1 MRLLV
6 ALMVSLMAGAAS
18 ADGVAPRSDVPDVV
32 YIGEGWPANLTNGC
46 FDRGE
51 CQLPEIAKAAKP
63 ANPVGRTI
71 TGRGFLDSAG
81 SGCSGAL
88 HAGGDIAAAYATVA
102 RCLNGG

>member
-6 ALMVSLMAGAAS
+6 TLVVSLMAGAAS
-18 ADGVAPRSDVPDVV
+18 ADGIAPRSDAPDVL
-32 YIGEGWPANLTNGC
+32 YIGGGWPANLTDGC

-51 CQLPEIAKAAKP
+51 CQLPEIAKAVRP
-63 ANPVGRTI
+63 APVGRTI
-71 TGRGFLDSAG
+71 TGRGFPGGGAG

-88 HAGGDIAAAYATVA
+88 QPGGDIAAAYATVA